1 MLKKEAHM
9 FKGNM
14 LMQNPKSFSVD
25 AVKLLNNAT
34 VSTNHYVRPF
44 FKWSSLGKPQKSSA
58 INGQAIKRLSPPPS
72 SLMAIG
78 FFCVLKYPQ
87 TDFDNFFIRHNFW
100 T

>member
-58 INGQAIKRLSPPPS
+58 INGQAIKTLPPPHPS
-72 SLMAIG
+72 DLIFVSKYLILTS
-78 FFCVLKYPQ
+78 FFSH
-87 TDFDNFFIRHNFW
+87 NFFD
-100 T
+100 